1 LSFLVVVLPLI
12 AEPSHSQSLTSITES
27 DIHTMLNAMEKA
39 ARKRNIAGM
48 IAPWADDIKLKMT
61 IVNKGSEKES
71 VVYLTKDQF
80 VSNTRQVMRRTIS
93 YQLERKNTRIKIYD
107 DTTATVTYELYETFK
122 FRQGTLRASSSDV
135 MYVSLRNG
143 KLVITSMETRARLY

>member
-1 LSFLVVVLPLI
+1 
-12 AEPSHSQSLTSITES
+12 
-27 DIHTMLNAMEKA
+27 MLNAMDKA